1 VAYRQLENSV
11 RTIWLNI
18 IMSATACISATAA
31 DLRIVPADFIVLNS
45 TNRDKHYSDLVVHTI
60 AIATG
65 DRENATLNSLRVE
78 VLSNDQ
84 VLLTREVPIEDLVGG
99 TQFLAHAPLP
109 EFVAGQV
116 LNAQGI
122 DGLFGRHIGFAASA
136 QMGPSQTLLAM
147 RMHFSIGFKAD
158 TLRATVMLADSRGKY
173 QVISSVPIRSYVS
186 PITYAAPLE
195 GEWLMQAIPGVQ
207 SHHRFN
213 PSTEFAIDFFKL
225 GTDGHIVHGN
235 PLDARNFYGYGA
247 LVTVAAAGTV
257 SAVIAD
263 QTQDRAALTRK
274 NGESREDFGKRV
286 EEFHMLAMRKNFRAA
301 NAGNLVTIRHE
312 KDGVVEYSSYGHLKT
327 GSVRLKVGDIV
338 KPGDVVGEVGDT
350 GDSNAV
356 HLHFQLN
363 AGADA
368 FMSKS
373 LPVSFANMHAVD
385 GNDELG
391 LLVTT
396 P

>member
-1 VAYRQLENSV
+1 MKLENAV
-11 RTIWLNI
+11 RTNALI
-18 IMSATACISATAA
+18 IVLSAAVCLSAAAA
-31 DLRIVPADFIVLNS
+31 DLKIVPADFIVLNS
-45 TNRDKHYSDLVVHTI
+45 TNGDKHYSDLVVHTI

-65 DRENATLNSLRVE
+65 VKESATLSSLRIE
-78 VLSNDQ
+78 VLSNGR
-84 VLLTREVPIEDLVGG
+84 VLLTREVPIDDLVGG
-99 TQFLAHAPLP
+99 TQFLAQAPLP

-116 LNAQGI
+116 LNAQGM
-122 DGLFGRHIGFAASA
+122 DGLFGRHISFAASA

-147 RMHFSIGFKAD
+147 RMHFSAGFKAD
-158 TLRATVMLADSRGKY
+158 SLRATAMLVGSRGTY
-173 QVISSVPIRSYVS
+173 QLISSVPIRSYVS
-186 PITYAAPLE
+186 PIAYAAPLE

-225 GTDGHIVHGN
+225 GADGHIVHGD
-235 PLDARNFYGYGA
+235 PLDARSFYGYGA

-257 SAVIAD
+257 SSVIAD
-263 QTQDRAALTRK
+263 QRQDRAALTRK
-274 NGESREDFGKRV
+274 GGESSEDFGKRV
-286 EEFHMLAMRKNFRAA
+286 EEFHMLMMRKNFRAA

-312 KDGVVEYSSYGHLKT
+312 REGVVEYSSYGHLKA
-327 GSVRLKVGDIV
+327 GSVRLKVGDTV
-338 KPGDVVGEVGDT
+338 MPGDVVGEVGDT

-356 HLHFQLN
+356 HLHFQIN
-363 AGADA
+363 TGADA

-373 LPVSFANMHAVD
+373 LPVSFTNLHAVD

>member
-1 VAYRQLENSV
+1 MRIVAL
-11 RTIWLNI
+11 I
-18 IMSATACISATAA
+18 IILSASACLAAAAAA
-31 DLRIVPADFIVLNS
+31 DLKIVPADFIVLNS
-45 TNRDKHYSDLVVHTI
+45 TNPDKHYSDLVVHTI

-65 DRENATLNSLRVE
+65 DNENATLNSLRVE
-78 VLSNDQ
+78 VLSNGQ
-84 VLLTREVPIEDLVGG
+84 ALLTREVPIDELVGG
-99 TQFLAHAPLP
+99 TKFLAHAPLP

-122 DGLFGRHIGFAASA
+122 DGLFGRHISFAASA
-136 QMGPSQTLLAM
+136 QIGPSQTLLAL

-158 TLRATVMLADSRGKY
+158 TVRATAILEGGGGKY

-186 PITYAAPLE
+186 PIAYAAPLQ

-225 GTDGHIVHGN
+225 GTDGHIVHGD
-235 PLDARNFYGYGA
+235 PLDARSFYGYGA
-247 LVTVAAAGTV
+247 IVTVAAAGTV
-257 SAVIAD
+257 SAVITD
-263 QTQDRAALTRK
+263 QKQDRAALTRK
-274 NGESREDFGKRV
+274 VGESREDFGKRV
-286 EEFHMLAMRKNFRAA
+286 EEFHMLTMRKHFRAA

-338 KPGDVVGEVGDT
+338 APGDMVGEVGDT

-356 HLHFQLN
+356 HLHFQIN

-368 FMSKS
+368 FTSKS
-373 LPVSFANMHAVD
+373 LPVSFANMHVVD

>member
-1 VAYRQLENSV
+1 V
-11 RTIWLNI
+11 RTICLI
-18 IMSATACISATAA
+18 IILSATACVSAAAA
-31 DLRIVPADFIVLNS
+31 DLKIVPADFIVLNS
-45 TNRDKHYSDLVVHTI
+45 TNPDKHYSDLVVHTI

-65 DRENATLNSLRVE
+65 DKESATLNSLRIE
-78 VLSNDQ
+78 VLSNGQ
-84 VLLTREVPIEDLVGG
+84 VLLTREVPIDDLIGG
-99 TQFLAHAPLP
+99 TQYLAHAPLP

-116 LNAQGI
+116 LNPQGI
-122 DGLFGRHIGFAASA
+122 DGLFGRHISFAASA
-136 QMGPSQTLLAM
+136 QMGPSQTLLVM
-147 RMHFSIGFKAD
+147 RMHFSTGFKAD
-158 TLRATVMLADSRGKY
+158 TLRATAMLVGSSGKY
-173 QVISSVPIRSYVS
+173 QVSSSVPIRHYVS
-186 PITYAAPLE
+186 PIVYAAPLE

-225 GTDGHIVHGN
+225 GTDGHIVHGD
-235 PLDARNFYGYGA
+235 PLDARSFYGYGA

-263 QTQDRAALTRK
+263 QKQDRAALTRK
-274 NGESREDFGKRV
+274 IGESRQDFGRRV
-286 EEFHMLAMRKNFRAA
+286 EEFQMLAMRKNFRAA

-338 KPGDVVGEVGDT
+338 EPGDVVGEVGDT

-356 HLHFQLN
+356 HLHFQIN

-391 LLVTT
+391 MLVTT

>member
-1 VAYRQLENSV
+1 V
-11 RTIWLNI
+11 RPTWLI
-18 IMSATACISATAA
+18 VVLSTAACLSAAAA
-31 DLRIVPADFIVLNS
+31 DLKIVPADFIVLNT

-65 DRENATLNSLRVE
+65 VKESATLRSLRVE
-78 VLSNDQ
+78 VLSNGQ
-84 VLLTREVPIEDLVGG
+84 VLLTREIPIDDLVAD
-99 TQFLAHAPLP
+99 TQYLARAPLP

-116 LNAQGI
+116 LDSQGI
-122 DGLFGRHIGFAASA
+122 DHFFGRHISFSASA
-136 QMGPSQTLLAM
+136 QMAPSQTLLAV
-147 RMHFSIGFKAD
+147 RIHFSAGFKPD
-158 TLRATVMLADSRGKY
+158 TLRATAMLMGSRGKY
-173 QVISSVPIRSYVS
+173 QVNSSVPIRSYVS
-186 PITYAAPLE
+186 PITYQAPLD
-195 GEWLMQAIPGVQ
+195 GEWLMQAVPGVQ

-213 PSTEFAIDFFKL
+213 PSTEFALDFFKV
-225 GTDGHIVHGN
+225 GTDGHIVHGD
-235 PLDARNFYGYGA
+235 PLDAHSFYGYGA

-257 SAVIAD
+257 TAVIAD
-263 QTQDRAALTRK
+263 QKQDRAALTRK
-274 NGESREDFGKRV
+274 VGESREDFGKRV
-286 EEFHMLAMRKNFRAA
+286 EAFHMVTMRKNFRAA

-312 KDGVVEYSSYGHLKT
+312 KDGVIEYSSYGHLKA
-327 GSVRLKVGDIV
+327 GSVRLKVGDLV
-338 KPGDVVGEVGDT
+338 TPGDVVGEVGDT

-373 LPVSFANMHAVD
+373 LPVSFANMHAVN
-385 GNDELG
+385 GNDESG

>member
-1 VAYRQLENSV
+1 M
-11 RTIWLNI
+11 I
-18 IMSATACISATAA
+18 IILSAPACLSAAA
-31 DLRIVPADFIVLNS
+31 DLKIVPADFIVINS
-45 TNRDKHYSDLVVHTI
+45 TNRDKRYSDLVVHTI
-60 AIATG
+60 AIAT
-65 DRENATLNSLRVE
+65 REKENATLNSLRVE
-78 VLSNDQ
+78 VLSNGQ
-84 VLLTREVPIEDLVGG
+84 VLLTRQVPIDDLVGG

-122 DGLFGRHIGFAASA
+122 DGLFGRHMSFAASA

-147 RMHFSIGFKAD
+147 RMHFSTGFKAD
-158 TLRATVMLADSRGKY
+158 TLRATAMLVGSRGEY

-186 PITYAAPLE
+186 PIAYVAPLE

-225 GTDGHIVHGN
+225 GPDGHIVHGD
-235 PLDARNFYGYGA
+235 PLDAHNFYGYGA

-263 QTQDRAALTRK
+263 QKQDRAALTRRV
-274 NGESREDFGKRV
+274 GESLEDFGNRV
-286 EEFHMLAMRKNFRAA
+286 EEFHMVTMRKNFRAA

-327 GSVRLKVGDIV
+327 GSVHLKVGDIV
-338 KPGDVVGEVGDT
+338 RPGDVVGEVGDT

-356 HLHFQLN
+356 HLHFQIN
-363 AGADA
+363 AGTDA

>member
-1 VAYRQLENSV
+1 M
-11 RTIWLNI
+11 RTIWLI
-18 IMSATACISATAA
+18 IILSANACLSAAAAA
-31 DLRIVPADFIVLNS
+31 DLKIVPADFIILNS
-45 TNRDKHYSDLVVHTI
+45 TNPDKHYSDLVVHTI

-65 DRENATLNSLRVE
+65 DKENATLNSLRVE
-78 VLSNDQ
+78 VLSNGQ
-84 VLLTREVPIEDLVGG
+84 VLLTREVPIDDLIGG
-99 TQFLAHAPLP
+99 TQFLTHAPLP

-122 DGLFGRHIGFAASA
+122 DGLFGRHISFAASA

-147 RMHFSIGFKAD
+147 RMHFSTGFKAD
-158 TLRATVMLADSRGKY
+158 TLRATAMLVGSSGKY
-173 QVISSVPIRSYVS
+173 RVISSVPIRSYVS
-186 PITYAAPLE
+186 PIAYAAPLE

-225 GTDGHIVHGN
+225 GTDGHIVHGD
-235 PLDARNFYGYGA
+235 PLDARSFYGYGA
-247 LVTVAAAGTV
+247 LATVAAAGTV

-263 QTQDRAALTRK
+263 QKQDRAALTRK
-274 NGESREDFGKRV
+274 VGESREDFGKRV

-338 KPGDVVGEVGDT
+338 ASGDVVGEVGDT

-356 HLHFQLN
+356 HLHFQIN

-391 LLVTT
+391 ILVTT

>member
-1 VAYRQLENSV
+1 MLESSV
-11 RTIWLNI
+11 RTIWLI
-18 IMSATACISATAA
+18 IILSATTCLSAVATE
-31 DLRIVPADFIVLNS
+31 LKIVPADFIVLNS
-45 TNRDKHYSDLVVHTI
+45 TNPDKHYSDLVVHTI
-60 AIATG
+60 AIATE
-65 DRENATLNSLRVE
+65 DKENATLNSLRVE
-78 VLSNDQ
+78 VLSNGQ
-84 VLLTREVPIEDLVGG
+84 VLLTRKVPIDDLVGG

-109 EFVAGQV
+109 EFVDGQV

-122 DGLFGRHIGFAASA
+122 DGLFGRHMSFAASA

-147 RMHFSIGFKAD
+147 RMHFSTGFKAD
-158 TLRATVMLADSRGKY
+158 TLRASATLVGSKGKY

-186 PITYAAPLE
+186 PIAYAAPLQ

-225 GTDGHIVHGN
+225 GTDGHIVHGD
-235 PLDARNFYGYGA
+235 PLDARSFYGYGA

-257 SAVIAD
+257 SVVIAD
-263 QTQDRAALTRK
+263 QKQDRAALTRK
-274 NGESREDFGKRV
+274 VGESSEDFGKRV
-286 EEFHMLAMRKNFRAA
+286 EEFHMLTMRKNFRAA

-338 KPGDVVGEVGDT
+338 APGDVVGEVGDT

-356 HLHFQLN
+356 HLHFQIN
-363 AGADA
+363 SGADA

-391 LLVTT
+391 LLVTI

>member
-1 VAYRQLENSV
+1 MMENSV
-11 RTIWLNI
+11 RTIWLI
-18 IMSATACISATAA
+18 TILIGSACVSTVAA
-31 DLRIVPADFIVLNS
+31 DLKIVPADFIVLNS
-45 TNRDKHYSDLVVHTI
+45 TNPDKRYSDLVVHTI

-65 DRENATLNSLRVE
+65 DKENATLNSLRVE
-78 VLSNDQ
+78 VLSNGQ

-116 LNAQGI
+116 LNAKGI
-122 DGLFGRHIGFAASA
+122 DGLFGRHISFAASA

-147 RMHFSIGFKAD
+147 RMHFSTGFKAD
-158 TLRATVMLADSRGKY
+158 TLRASAMLEGSRGKY

-186 PITYAAPLE
+186 PIAYSAPLQ

-225 GTDGHIVHGN
+225 GTDGHILHGD
-235 PLDARNFYGYGA
+235 PLDPRSFYGYGA

-263 QTQDRAALTRK
+263 QKQDRAALTRK
-274 NGESREDFGKRV
+274 VGESREDFGKRV
-286 EEFHMLAMRKNFRAA
+286 EEFHMLTMRKNFRAA

-312 KDGVVEYSSYGHLKT
+312 KDGVVEYSSYGHLKA
-327 GSVRLKVGDIV
+327 GSVRLRVGDIV
-338 KPGDVVGEVGDT
+338 APGDVVGEVGDT

-356 HLHFQLN
+356 HLHFQIN

-373 LPVSFANMHAVD
+373 LPVTFANMHAVD